1 MADFTGMSQATLWG
15 FWAFAM
21 VFVVIPG
28 PDWAYAIAEGLRG
41 KGVMAAVAGLLTGY
55 IALTL
60 VVAGGFEVLV
70 AGNSVLL
77 TGLTLVGAAYL
88 AWLGVGLLR
97 NPPVAEAGASRGGVS
112 RFGQFVRGALVSG
125 LNPKGLLF
133 FVAFVPPWTNPQ
145 AEVSIALQIVVLGL
159 IYTASCAVVY
169 SMVGL
174 GAGVALRSRP
184 AATRLVGRLS
194 GGAMLVLAVML
205 VCSESGLV

>member
-1 MADFTGMSQATLWG
+1 MAEFIGMSQVTLWG

-41 KGVMAAVAGLLTGY
+41 KGVMAAVAGLLAGY

-70 AGNSVLL
+70 AGNTAFL
-77 TGLTLVGAAYL
+77 TGLSLVGAAYL

-97 NPPVAEAGASRGGVS
+97 NPPVAEAGTGQGAVN

-125 LNPKGLLF
+125 LNPKGFLF
-133 FVAFVPPWTNPQ
+133 FVAFVPPWTSAQ
-145 AEVSIALQIVVLGL
+145 AGVSVAWQIVVLGL

-174 GAGVALRSRP
+174 GAGAALRSRP
-184 AATRLVGRLS
+184 QATRLVGRLS

>member
-1 MADFTGMSQATLWG
+1 MAEFTGMSAATLWG

-41 KGVMAAVAGLLTGY
+41 KGVMAAVAGLLAGY
-55 IALTL
+55 IALTR

-70 AGNSVLL
+70 AGNTTFL
-77 TGLTLVGAAYL
+77 TGLSLVGAAYL
-88 AWLGVGLLR
+88 GWLGMGLLR
-97 NPPVAEAGASRGGVS
+97 NPPVVEAGAEALRVS
-112 RFGQFVRGALVSG
+112 RLGQFVRGALVSG
-125 LNPKGLLF
+125 LNPKGFLF
-133 FVAFVPPWTNPQ
+133 FVAFVPPWTTAQ
-145 AEVSIALQIVVLGL
+145 ASLSVAWQIVVLGL

-169 SMVGL
+169 SLVGL

-184 AATRLVGRLS
+184 AATRWVGRVS

>member
-1 MADFTGMSQATLWG
+1 MAEFTGMSTVTLWG
-15 FWAFAM
+15 FWCFAM

-41 KGVMAAVAGLLTGY
+41 KGVMAAVAGLLAGY
-55 IALTL
+55 VALTL

-70 AGNSVLL
+70 AGNTTFV
-77 TGLTLVGAAYL
+77 TGLSLVGAAYL

-97 NPPVAEAGASRGGVS
+97 NPPVAQAGAEAGATSRL
-112 RFGQFVRGALVSG
+112 GQFVRGALVSG
-125 LNPKGLLF
+125 LNPKGFLF

-145 AEVSIALQIVVLGL
+145 AGLGIAGQIVVLGL

-169 SMVGL
+169 SLVGL

-184 AATRLVGRLS
+184 AATRWVGRVS